1 MNLSDKIAGLLCER
15 MTDQFPDRNYSQIAE
30 RIAETF
36 SELMDYIQGAARLE
50 ALETRVDR
58 LERTV
63 VQSQR

>member
-1 MNLSDKIAGLLCER
+1 MS
-15 MTDQFPDRNYSQIAE
+15 DQFPDRNYSQIAE

-36 SELMDYIQGAARLE
+36 SELMDYRQGAARLE